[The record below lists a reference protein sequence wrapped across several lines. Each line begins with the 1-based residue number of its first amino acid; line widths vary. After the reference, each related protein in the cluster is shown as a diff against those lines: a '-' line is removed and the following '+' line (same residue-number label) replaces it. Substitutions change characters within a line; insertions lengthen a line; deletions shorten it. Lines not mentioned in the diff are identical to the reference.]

1 MVLRKALV
9 FVGFLVG
16 VFSTP
21 VLAQQ
26 AGTTVI
32 EPRLFYGA
40 TVNVENGVRVFRP
53 LPRTRHVIINPNGAP
68 VSLGFSEKRVY
79 ERRTHNSRHH
89 HSHDYN
95 DDRRGVI
102 THSNVGTGRY

>member
-79 ERRTHNSRHH
+79 ERRTPRKIPLMASTCDYKCRNWKYAHRI
-89 HSHDYN
+89 SHQK
-95 DDRRGVI
+95 
-102 THSNVGTGRY
+102 